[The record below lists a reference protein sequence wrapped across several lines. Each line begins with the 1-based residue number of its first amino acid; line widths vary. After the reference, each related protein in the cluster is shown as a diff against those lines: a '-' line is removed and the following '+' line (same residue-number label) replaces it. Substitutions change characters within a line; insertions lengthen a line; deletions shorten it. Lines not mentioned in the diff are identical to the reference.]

1 MEFIKDN
8 TSVPSN
14 EKLLNL
20 NEIAMLVGVS
30 VQTINSWYK
39 WKKIHPENE
48 LTKLIPDFVRIGNR
62 NTRYWKQSDAW
73 KLIEFRS
80 SIPQGR
86 NGIMGDVTQQY
97 YRKKKRG
104 EV

>member
-1 MEFIKDN
+1 MDN
-8 TSVPSN
+8 N

-39 WKKIHPENE
+39 WKKLHPEHE

-62 NTRYWKQSDAW
+62 NTRYWKQADAW

-86 NGIMGDVTQQY
+86 NGIMGDVTQCY
-97 YRKKKRG
+97 YHKKRRG